1 MYATPEQ
8 MRDREQMEISLLYD
22 VDESSTLWPVLM
34 RFMRLLR
41 LALWRAFQHD
51 AFAVAKASAYSLILT
66 FFPGLLVL
74 GSVLATSPKTEAYL
88 REISGAV
95 DKILPAGSNSAMV
108 YLRGTTLQR
117 PLSVLITASLITLWT
132 GSGVMISWMEG
143 FRNAYQLP
151 KIWGLVKE
159 RMIAFL
165 LVLLAGVPM
174 VFASFL
180 LVFGNQIEAWIVYHL
195 GHELGPYVLGLWT
208 ALRWIIAALN
218 SIAVIALI
226 YHHGVPRTQPWHRVL
241 PGAALATVLWFA
253 STLVFGVY
261 LRHFAN
267 YDVIY
272 GSVATAIALLIWLY
286 IVSMV
291 VLIGAE
297 FNAVRYPRFLVGAH
311 SEINP
316 KPKRVQTL

>member
-1 MYATPEQ
+1 M
-8 MRDREQMEISLLYD
+8 
-22 VDESSTLWPVLM
+22 
-34 RFMRLLR
+34 
-41 LALWRAFQHD
+41 ALWGAFVHD
-51 AFAVAKASAYSLILT
+51 AFAVAKGAAFSAIFT
-66 FFPGLLVL
+66 VFPAVLLVA
-74 GSVLATSPKTEAYL
+74 SVLSESQTSGYLTRQISQAITRVLPEGTSELVLQYFSGTSP
-88 REISGAV
+88 
-95 DKILPAGSNSAMV
+95 
-108 YLRGTTLQR
+108 
-117 PLSVLITASLITLWT
+117 ASLRFIITVAAITLWT

-143 FRNAYQLP
+143 FRNAYQMP

-174 VFASFL
+174 VFASIL
-180 LVFGNQIEAWIVYHL
+180 LVFGNQIEAWIVYHV

-208 ALRWIIAALN
+208 ALRWIIAALT
-218 SIAVIALI
+218 SIAVIGLI

-241 PGAALATVLWFA
+241 PGASLATVLWFA
-253 STLVFGVY
+253 STMVFGFY

-286 IVSMV
+286 IVSVV

-297 FNAVRYPRFLVGAH
+297 FNALRYPRFLFGAH
-311 SEINP
+311 SELTQE
-316 KPKRVQTL
+316 PKRVSTL

>member
-1 MYATPEQ
+1 M
-8 MRDREQMEISLLYD
+8 
-22 VDESSTLWPVLM
+22 V
-34 RFMRLLR
+34 RFFEHLR
-41 LALWRAFQHD
+41 LALWRAFVHD
-51 AFAVAKASAYSLILT
+51 AFAVAKGAAFSAIFTL
-66 FFPGLLVL
+66 FPAVLLVA
-74 GSVLATSPKTEAYL
+74 SVLSESHKTAGFI
-88 REISGAV
+88 REIGHALGR
-95 DKILPAGSNSAMV
+95 ILPE
-108 YLRGTTLQR
+108 GTRTAVLQYFSGTK
-117 PLSVLITASLITLWT
+117 PVSVRFVITVAAITLWT
-132 GSGVMISWMEG
+132 GSGMMISWMEG
-143 FRNAYQLP
+143 FRNAYQMP

-165 LVLLAGVPM
+165 LVVLAGIPM
-174 VFASFL
+174 VFASIL

-208 ALRWIIAALN
+208 ALRWIIAALT
-218 SIAVIALI
+218 SIAVIGLI

-253 STLVFGVY
+253 STLVFGFY

-297 FNAVRYPRFLVGAH
+297 FNAQRYPRFLFGAH
-311 SEINP
+311 SELGSE
-316 KPKRVQTL
+316 PKRGRSDNV

>member
-1 MYATPEQ
+1 M
-8 MRDREQMEISLLYD
+8 
-22 VDESSTLWPVLM
+22 V
-34 RFMRLLR
+34 RFFQHFR

-51 AFAVAKASAYSLILT
+51 AFAVAKGAAFSAIFT
-66 FFPGLLVL
+66 VFPAVLLVA
-74 GSVLATSPKTEAYL
+74 SVLSESDTTAAFL
-88 REISGAV
+88 REISHALGRIFPEETRPTV
-95 DKILPAGSNSAMV
+95 LQYFTGTKPA
-108 YLRGTTLQR
+108 
-117 PLSVLITASLITLWT
+117 SVRFLITISAITLWT

-143 FRNAYQLP
+143 FRNAYQMP
-151 KIWGLVKE
+151 KVWGIVKE
-159 RMIAFL
+159 RLIAFL
-165 LVLLAGVPM
+165 LLILAGIPM

-180 LVFGNQIEAWIVYHL
+180 LVFGNQIESWIMYRV

-208 ALRWIIAALN
+208 ALRWIIAALT
-218 SIAVIALI
+218 SIAVIGLI

-241 PGAALATVLWFA
+241 PGASLATVLWFA
-253 STLVFGVY
+253 STMVFGFY

-297 FNAVRYPRFLVGAH
+297 FNALRYPRFLFGAR
-311 SEINP
+311 SEIASE
-316 KPKRVQTL
+316 PKRVSTV

>member
-1 MYATPEQ
+1 MT
-8 MRDREQMEISLLYD
+8 
-22 VDESSTLWPVLM
+22 
-34 RFMRLLR
+34 RFFEHLR

-51 AFAVAKASAYSLILT
+51 AFAVAKGAAFSAIFTL
-66 FFPGLLVL
+66 FPAVLLVA
-74 GSVLATSPKTEAYL
+74 SVLSESHTTAAFV
-88 REISGAV
+88 REIGHAV
-95 DKILPAGSNSAMV
+95 GRILPE
-108 YLRGTTLQR
+108 GTR
-117 PLSVLITASLITLWT
+117 ASVLQYFSGSKPVEVKFLITTTAITLWT

-143 FRNAYQLP
+143 FRNAYQMP
-151 KIWGLVKE
+151 KIWGLVEE

-165 LVLLAGVPM
+165 LVVLAGIPM

-180 LVFGNQIEAWIVYHL
+180 LVFGNQIEAWIVYHV

-208 ALRWIIAALN
+208 ALRWIIAALT

-253 STLVFGVY
+253 STLVFGFY

-272 GSVATAIALLIWLY
+272 GSVATAIALLLWLY

-297 FNAVRYPRFLVGAH
+297 FNALRYPRFLFGAH
-311 SEINP
+311 SEITAE
-316 KPKRVQTL
+316 PKRARVL